1 MGLKWFENCLQGFV
15 TNENQNHLIKLSL
28 MNGKR
33 IIGFI
38 LLFGAVFAFG
48 NKLVAGMSGNSNNGV
63 LLYILG
69 IFGLLLLLGI
79 RRVLRN

>member
-1 MGLKWFENCLQGFV
+1 MKPKLV
-15 TNENQNHLIKLSL
+15 SIKLSL

-38 LLFGAVFAFG
+38 LLFGAVIAFG
-48 NKLVAGMSGNSNNGV
+48 NKLAAGLSGNNNNGV
-63 LLYILG
+63 LLYVLG

-79 RRVLRN
+79 RRVLRD